1 MVTHQEKMEGIAFA
15 QQFDEL
21 LTMAAQ
27 QEIRFCPLSQL
38 LPADFSALPR
48 GISYLTPEAI
58 PDLLERYK

>member
-1 MVTHQEKMEGIAFA
+1 
-15 QQFDEL
+15 DEL

-48 GISYLTPEAI
+48 GKVVRGELAGREGWLGREE
-58 PDLLERYK
+58 LLNSGV